1 MVCLEDK
8 VCQGKRALL
17 VISFGTSH
25 RGTREKTLDV
35 MERSLQQEFAGYE
48 FRRAYTSPT
57 IVRILKE
64 RDGIAVD
71 SVKEALERL
80 LQDGFRTVLAQTT
93 HVIRGFEYDRMKEV
107 LGSYQGDF
115 DKLVCGE
122 PLLAGDQDYYE
133 VVQALGKGL
142 EGYRRPGSDLVLMG
156 HGTEHAANL
165 SYARLQQEF
174 LRQGFDDC
182 LVGTAEASPTL
193 KAMEELIRQRKPGR
207 VVLAPFL
214 MVAGEHACR
223 DMAGDGED
231 SWKSRFLQRGCE
243 VECVMKGL
251 GEYEGIRQVYIRHAK
266 EAEEGI

>member
-1 MVCLEDK
+1 MVREEDGG
-8 VCQGKRALL
+8 CRDKRALL
-17 VISFGTSH
+17 VSSFGTSH

-35 MERSLQQEFAGYE
+35 MERSLQKKFAGYE
-48 FRRAYTSPT
+48 FCRAYTSPT

-80 LQDGFRTVLAQTT
+80 LGDGYRRVLAQTT
-93 HVIRGFEYDRMKEV
+93 HVIPGFEYDRMKGV
-107 LGSYQGDF
+107 LESYRRDF
-115 DKLVCGE
+115 DSLVWGE
-122 PLLAGDQDYYE
+122 PLLSGDRDYRE
-133 VVQALGKGL
+133 VVQVLGREL
-142 EGYRRPGSDLVLMG
+142 EGYRGPGTVLVLMG

-165 SYARLQQEF
+165 SYGRLQEEF
-174 LRQGFDDC
+174 LRQGFEDY

-193 KAMEELIRQRKPGR
+193 EAMEGLVRQRKPGR

-231 SWKSRFLQRGCE
+231 SWKSRFLRRGCQ

-251 GEYEGIRQVYIRHAK
+251 GEYDGIRQIYIRHAK
-266 EAEEGI
+266 EAEVGI